1 MILLVVSGA
10 LLLLWLGVTALLV
23 GGMWVLPPLSSS
35 TSVSTA
41 RVRRFLSGEFGVWGT
56 LRVGIAVGAVVWWCA
71 TAGYPLPPTVRDGLG
86 LTVGGVMLIALF
98 NAGRRLPLSSAGE
111 VLFCG
116 GLSAGWMGMLVLALY
131 LLLRP

>member
-35 TSVSTA
+35 TSVSTTG
-41 RVRRFLSGEFGVWGT
+41 VWCFLSGELGVWGT
-56 LRVGIAVGAVVWWCA
+56 LRAGMAVGAVVWWCT
-71 TAGYPLPPTVRDGLG
+71 TAGYPLPPTVCDGLG
-86 LTVGGVMLIALF
+86 LAVGGVMLIALF

-111 VLFCG
+111 LLFCG
-116 GLSAGWMGMLVLALY
+116 ALSAGWMGMLALALY